1 MILGAAQCYLALF
14 WLAMILYQ
22 WPLLAEQSIPTRQ
35 IIRKSALLV
44 LDNAPFT
51 LGVLALVAVLTVA
64 LWFSVVGAVLLWA
77 GVLAMLTTQAT
88 RELLRKYD
96 VLPPDPTLD
105 PMAEETE

>member
-1 MILGAAQCYLALF
+1 M
-14 WLAMILYQ
+14 MLYQ
-22 WPLLAEQSIPTRQ
+22 WPLLVEQEIPTRR
-35 IIRKSALLV
+35 IVRKSALLA

-51 LGVLALVAVLTVA
+51 LALFALAGVLTAA

-105 PMAEETE
+105 PMAEEME